1 MFLDLSSFLKSDS
14 IAVLGVSRN
23 SKKFGNFLFDE
34 LKKKGKKI
42 FPVNPLL
49 IEHYG
54 VKCFQSVEDLPEE
67 TNSVVFV
74 TKPEITKTLLLKVF
88 QKRMRNILLQQGS
101 HNNES
106 IAICSALNVNVIYRH
121 FLMMYL
127 ESVISFHKFHQF
139 LWKLFGKYVG

>member
-1 MFLDLSSFLKSDS
+1 MFSDLASFLKSDF

-34 LKKKGKKI
+34 LKKKGKKV
-42 FPVNPLL
+42 FPVNPHL
-49 IEHYG
+49 IEYDG

-74 TKPEITKTLLLKVF
+74 TKPEITNTLLLKVF
-88 QKRMRNILLQQGS
+88 QKGIRNIWLQQGS

-106 IAICSALNVNVIYRH
+106 IAICSALNVNVIH
-121 FLMMYL
+121 GQCLMMYL
-127 ESVISFHKFHQF
+127 EPVKSFHKFHQF

>member
-1 MFLDLSSFLKSDS
+1 MFSDLASFLKSDF

-34 LKKKGKKI
+34 LKKKGKKV
-42 FPVNPLL
+42 FPVNPDL
-49 IEHYG
+49 IEYDG

-74 TKPEITKTLLLKVF
+74 TKPEITNTLLLKVF
-88 QKRMRNILLQQGS
+88 QKGIRNIWLQQGS

-106 IAICSALNVNVIYRH
+106 IAICSALNVNVIH
-121 FLMMYL
+121 GQCLMMYL
-127 ESVISFHKFHQF
+127 EPVKSFHKFHQF